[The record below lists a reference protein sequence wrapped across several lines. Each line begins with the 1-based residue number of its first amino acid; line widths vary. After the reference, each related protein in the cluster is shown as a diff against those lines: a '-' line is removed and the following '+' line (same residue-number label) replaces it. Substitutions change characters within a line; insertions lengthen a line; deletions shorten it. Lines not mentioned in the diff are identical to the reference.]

1 MSELKSVGTI
11 ICICCV
17 ACSIISLIVPD
28 KRMNKTVNL
37 VLGLFLI
44 CSMIVPIKG
53 IVSTL
58 KGEDMILHDYDFEQ
72 NIDEDVKEYQ
82 KAVMKETADNL
93 VKVTDNLLKN
103 EDIQADNIKLS
114 LKLSDNN
121 SIYVGR
127 IIIYISK
134 KYEDRLN
141 DIQKIVYSN
150 MSKEPEIII
159 NEQENIQ

>member
-1 MSELKSVGTI
+1 MNEFKNAGTI
-11 ICICCV
+11 ICVCCV

-58 KGEDMILHDYDFEQ
+58 KGDDMLLQDYEFEQ
-72 NIDEDVKEYQ
+72 NVDEDIKNYQ

-93 VKVTDNLLKN
+93 VKVTDSLLKN
-103 EDIQADNIKLS
+103 EGIEPDNIKLS
-114 LKLSDNN
+114 LKLSDDN

-141 DIQKIVYSN
+141 DIEKIVYSN

-159 NEQENIQ
+159 NEQKNIQ

>member
-1 MSELKSVGTI
+1 MSELKNAGTI

-17 ACSIISLIVPD
+17 TCSIISLIVPD

-44 CSMIVPIKG
+44 CSMIIPIKG
-53 IVSTL
+53 IVSTI
-58 KGEDMILHDYDFEQ
+58 KGEGVILQDYEFEQ
-72 NIDEDVKEYQ
+72 NVDEDIKDYQ

-103 EDIQADNIKLS
+103 EGIEADNIKLS

-141 DIQKIVYSN
+141 DIEKIVYSN